1 MKKVLPVVIITA
13 FLLQGCAAGVV
24 AVGAGIATDTARD
37 NRTIGTQID
46 DQTLDI
52 RITQT
57 LGDHKKL
64 WDASNLSVIVQEG
77 QALVVGQTP
86 TPKQRNEIMN
96 IVKHVSGVKKV
107 FNEIRLAQPS
117 SLSTRA
123 RDSWITTK
131 IKAQIYTNKKI
142 LPGKIQVVTENSE
155 VFLIGVVTKGEADT
169 AVNIARQT
177 AGVTRVT
184 KFFKIISKDDTSL

>member
-24 AVGAGIATDTARD
+24 AVGAGIAADTARD

-46 DQTLDI
+46 DKTLDI

-64 WDASNLSVIVQEG
+64 WNESNLSIIVQEG
-77 QALVVGQTP
+77 QALIVGQTP
-86 TPKQRNEIMN
+86 TPEQRNEIVN
-96 IVKHVSGVKKV
+96 IAKHVSGVKKV
-107 FNEIRLAQPS
+107 FNEIRLAEPS

-142 LPGKIQVVTENSE
+142 LPGKIQVITENSE
-155 VFLIGVVTKGEADT
+155 VFLIGVVTKSEADT
-169 AVNIARQT
+169 AIDIARHT
-177 AGVTRVT
+177 SGVSRVI
-184 KFFKIISKDDTSL
+184 KFFKIISKTPSSL